1 MKIRQ
6 VAKICH
12 GQDGAIF
19 GSLLFRFDHL
29 GNCGVYDL
37 QELEGKQDVVEM
49 TPIARFTLDR
59 ADVLAPHSN
68 AVTFGS
74 EYYAD
79 GDEFP
84 LLYSNIYNNREKT
97 DDPMRGVCCVY
108 RLQRMD
114 DGFTTTLVQLI
125 EIGFVDD
132 PVLWRAYPDRDG
144 VRPYGNFVIDR
155 DAGCYYAF
163 VMRTE
168 ALGTRYFTF
177 DLPTL
182 EEGEIDPVWGVRR
195 VVLTPEDVREA
206 FDCEHHHFIQGAIA
220 HEGRIY
226 STEGFSDDETNR
238 PAIRV
243 IHPGARCEEACV
255 DLMEMGYREEPEM
268 IDFYEG
274 KCYYSDGHGNLY
286 VLDFES

>member
-6 VAKICH
+6 VAKICS

-19 GSLLFRFDHL
+19 GSLLFRFDHR
-29 GNCGVYDL
+29 GACGVYDL
-37 QELEGKQDVVEM
+37 NECKGKTDVVEL
-49 TPIARFTLDR
+49 TPLAHFTLDR

-68 AVTFGS
+68 AVTFGM
-74 EYYAD
+74 EYYAED
-79 GDEFP
+79 DEFP
-84 LLYSNIYNNREKT
+84 LLYSNLYNNRAKEE
-97 DDPMRGVCCVY
+97 DPMRGVCCVY
-108 RLQRMD
+108 RLQRTEN
-114 DGFTTTLVQLI
+114 GFQTTLVQLI

-155 DAGCYYAF
+155 DTGRYWAF

-168 ALGTRYFTF
+168 DLGTRYFAF
-177 DLPTL
+177 DLPPVSA
-182 EEGEIDPVWGVRR
+182 GEMDPVWGVKR
-195 VVLTPEDVREA
+195 VVLSSTDVIEA
-206 FDCEHHHFIQGAIA
+206 FDCAYHRYIQGAIS

-226 STEGFSDDETNR
+226 STEGFANDQVNR

-243 IHPGARCEEACV
+243 IHAGARCEEVCV
-255 DLMEMGYREEPEM
+255 DLMALGYNEEPEM

-274 KCYYSDGHGNLY
+274 DCYYSDAHGNLY
-286 VLDFES
+286 VLEFE

>member
-1 MKIRQ
+1 MKIKQ

-19 GSLLFRFDHL
+19 GSLLFRFDQK

-37 QELEGKQDVVEM
+37 ATLKGAADVVEM

-84 LLYSNIYNNREKT
+84 LLYSNIYNNRAQT
-97 DDPMRGVCCVY
+97 DDPMCGVCCVY
-108 RLQRMD
+108 RLQRTNG
-114 DGFTTTLVQLI
+114 GFTTTLVQLI
-125 EIGFVDD
+125 KIGFVDD
-132 PVLWRAYPDRDG
+132 SVLWRAYPDRDG

-155 DAGCYYAF
+155 DTGCYYAF
-163 VMRTE
+163 VMRNE

-177 DLPTL
+177 DLPA
-182 EEGEIDPVWGVRR
+182 V
-195 VVLTPEDVREA
+195 
-206 FDCEHHHFIQGAIA
+206 
-220 HEGRIY
+220 
-226 STEGFSDDETNR
+226 
-238 PAIRV
+238 
-243 IHPGARCEEACV
+243 
-255 DLMEMGYREEPEM
+255 
-268 IDFYEG
+268 
-274 KCYYSDGHGNLY
+274 
-286 VLDFES
+286 